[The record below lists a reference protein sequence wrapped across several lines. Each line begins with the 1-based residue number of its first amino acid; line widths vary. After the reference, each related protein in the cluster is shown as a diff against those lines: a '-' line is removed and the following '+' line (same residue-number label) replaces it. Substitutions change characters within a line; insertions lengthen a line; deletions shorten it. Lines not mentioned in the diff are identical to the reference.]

1 MVVAINTGKNNKAQT
16 GLLQGGRG
24 RLIEVAA

>member
-1 MVVAINTGKNNKAQT
+1 M

-24 RLIEVAA
+24 RLIEVAELGRLTQVTNIAFV

>member
-1 MVVAINTGKNNKAQT
+1 M

-24 RLIEVAA
+24 RLIEVAELSRLTQVTNTAFA

>member
-1 MVVAINTGKNNKAQT
+1 M

-24 RLIEVAA
+24 RLTEVAELGRLTQVKNTAFV